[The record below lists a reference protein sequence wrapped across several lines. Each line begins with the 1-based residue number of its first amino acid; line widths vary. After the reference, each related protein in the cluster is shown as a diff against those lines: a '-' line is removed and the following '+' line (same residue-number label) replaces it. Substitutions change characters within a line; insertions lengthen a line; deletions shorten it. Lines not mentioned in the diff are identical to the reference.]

1 MTKLYDVRNNRNNMY
16 FENVYK
22 KPSVP
27 IAYRTKVN
35 ASQLYIFK

>member
-1 MTKLYDVRNNRNNMY
+1 MTKLYDVRNNMY

-27 IAYRTKVN
+27 TAYRTKVN
-35 ASQLYIFK
+35 ASQLYIIFK